1 MDIKSITRSAAIVY
15 ADNMS
20 NRTTN
25 TIKRKFVESVY
36 VNNGNVLLTLAELVN
51 KVEEE
56 MGLSFSED
64 ELKPIVKDET
74 IFEAY
79 FSTQEE
85 NSISLTKK
93 EFKDL
98 IYRYLH
104 SVLNTNISTYIHFI
118 NPTQATIIP
127 KLNSEP
133 FEDEEIELI
142 NGFVKWDN
150 ETKNKAIFKLINY
163 CIEYAIVVNN
173 SSEDVLSKSLRTK
186 VFYLDNALLYRA
198 LGINGEVRKK
208 RTLSF

>member
-36 VNNGNVLLTLAELVN
+36 VNNDNVLLTLAELVN

-74 IFEAY
+74 IFVEVLSKSSEDIKYNLNEKRYSTLCTKPIDEIEDVIEAY

-93 EFKDL
+93 EFKNL

-104 SVLNTNISTYIHFI
+104 SVLNTNISTVFFYYI
-118 NPTQATIIP
+118 
-127 KLNSEP
+127 
-133 FEDEEIELI
+133 
-142 NGFVKWDN
+142 
-150 ETKNKAIFKLINY
+150 
-163 CIEYAIVVNN
+163 
-173 SSEDVLSKSLRTK
+173 
-186 VFYLDNALLYRA
+186 
-198 LGINGEVRKK
+198 
-208 RTLSF
+208 